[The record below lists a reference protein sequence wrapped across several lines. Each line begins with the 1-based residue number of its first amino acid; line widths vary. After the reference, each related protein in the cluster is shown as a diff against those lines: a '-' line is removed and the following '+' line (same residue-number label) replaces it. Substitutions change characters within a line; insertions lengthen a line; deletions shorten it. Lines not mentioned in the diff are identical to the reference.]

1 VWLGDGIEG
10 DDTDGHVDDLARFID
25 ERTIVIGIEDDPAD
39 ANHDVLRDNRRRL
52 DRVRDQ
58 DGRAFAIVELPMP
71 RPVVHQDQR
80 LPATYM
86 NFYFVNGALL
96 VPTFGD
102 RGRDRRAVAS
112 LQRALP
118 RRRVV
123 GVDCRALIW
132 GLGAIHCLTQ
142 QQPAG

>member
-1 VWLGDGIEG
+1 VY
-10 DDTDGHVDDLARFID
+10 RK
-25 ERTIVIGIEDDPAD
+25 
-39 ANHDVLRDNRRRL
+39 
-52 DRVRDQ
+52 
-58 DGRAFAIVELPMP
+58 
-71 RPVVHQDQR
+71 QR

-96 VPTFGD
+96 VPTFGQSRRD
-102 RGRDRRAVAS
+102 GRAIEI
-112 LQRALP
+112 LQRLLP

-142 QQPAG
+142 QQPAV